1 MNEKKTEKADSNIRS
16 QMRKGILEY
25 CVLLL
30 LNRQRAYPSDI
41 INGLSE
47 ADLIVVEGTLYT
59 LLNRLRKE
67 GKLSYEWEES
77 PKGPP
82 RKYYFITETGKETL
96 KEMSEAWDEIV
107 ANVNHFRNMDTP
119 TPEQSITDEPIFIAE
134 VVTVK
139 KNPDSDLDI
148 SVADT
153 ETSEP
158 ESII

>member
-1 MNEKKTEKADSNIRS
+1 MTEKKTDKTDSNIRS

-47 ADLIVVEGTLYT
+47 ANLIVVEGTLYT

-96 KEMSEAWDEIV
+96 QEMSEAWDEIV
-107 ANVNHFRNMDTP
+107 ENVNHFRNMP
-119 TPEQSITDEPIFIAE
+119 SEPGPIIEEEVFIA
-134 VVTVK
+134 
-139 KNPDSDLDI
+139 DSSISLDK
-148 SVADT
+148 S
-153 ETSEP
+153 
-158 ESII
+158 

>member
-1 MNEKKTEKADSNIRS
+1 MTEKTVTKPDSNIRS

-30 LNRQRAYPSDI
+30 LSRGRAYPSDI

-82 RKYYFITETGKETL
+82 RKYYCITPVGKDTL
-96 KEMSEAWDEIV
+96 SEMSAAWDEIV
-107 ANVNHFRNMDTP
+107 ANVNHFRNLTAQSDSSNPQDRTTLHKLSSETEITP
-119 TPEQSITDEPIFIAE
+119 DQ
-134 VVTVK
+134 
-139 KNPDSDLDI
+139 NPTFKLNKQ
-148 SVADT
+148 
-153 ETSEP
+153 
-158 ESII
+158 

>member
-1 MNEKKTEKADSNIRS
+1 MNEKKTEKSDSNIRS

-41 INGLSE
+41 INGLSD

-82 RKYYFITETGKETL
+82 RKYYFITEIGKATL
-96 KEMSEAWDEIV
+96 NEMSAAWDEIV
-107 ANVNHFRNMDTP
+107 ANVNHFRNLPPAQTR
-119 TPEQSITDEPIFIAE
+119 
-134 VVTVK
+134 
-139 KNPDSDLDI
+139 
-148 SVADT
+148 VAAQMPGET
-153 ETSEP
+153 EIPVIETSDTDKFIKPDDP
-158 ESII
+158 ELK

>member
-1 MNEKKTEKADSNIRS
+1 MNDKTKVSDSNIRS

-30 LNRQRAYPSDI
+30 LNRKRAYPSDI

-47 ADLIVVEGTLYT
+47 ASLIVVEGTLYT

-67 GKLSYEWEES
+67 GKLNYEWEES

-82 RKYYFITETGKETL
+82 RKYYFITPAGEETL

-107 ANVNHFRNMDTP
+107 ANVTHFRNLQDNDN
-119 TPEQSITDEPIFIAE
+119 QSSEKGNPIMINQNR
-134 VVTVK
+134 K
-139 KNPDSDLDI
+139 QQ
-148 SVADT
+148 
-153 ETSEP
+153 
-158 ESII
+158 